1 MKYYLLIPFLF
12 IITAASSQTITD
24 SQIKEADKLIQQL
37 KEESESIGWTL
48 SVSINDKIVYSKG
61 FGLGHYEQQIQVYP
75 DKTKFRI
82 GSISKSL
89 TAAALGILMEKK
101 QIDIDRGI
109 QEYVTYFPRKE
120 YPITTR
126 QVAGHIAGIRHYKG
140 TEFLSDKHYNTV
152 KAGLDMFKDD
162 PLLFEPG
169 TSYRYSSHGFNLLSA
184 AIEGASN
191 EEFLEYM
198 QVNVFEP
205 LGMNQTIADHID
217 SLIIYR
223 AGFYGMSDG
232 KNLNATYVD
241 NSYKWAGG
249 GFLSTSE
256 DLLKFGNAM
265 LYDRLF
271 SEGIKMELI
280 TSQKM
285 SNGKETGYGIGF
297 FSGVNEFG
305 RTYYGHSGGSIGGCG
320 NLLIYPDEKLV
331 IAVITND
338 SRAKIGDDIHR
349 VAEIFM
355 KE

>member
-152 KAGLDMFKDD
+152 
-162 PLLFEPG
+162 
-169 TSYRYSSHGFNLLSA
+169 TC
-184 AIEGASN
+184 
-191 EEFLEYM
+191 
-198 QVNVFEP
+198 Q
-205 LGMNQTIADHID
+205 
-217 SLIIYR
+217 
-223 AGFYGMSDG
+223 
-232 KNLNATYVD
+232 
-241 NSYKWAGG
+241 
-249 GFLSTSE
+249 
-256 DLLKFGNAM
+256 
-265 LYDRLF
+265 
-271 SEGIKMELI
+271 
-280 TSQKM
+280 
-285 SNGKETGYGIGF
+285 
-297 FSGVNEFG
+297 
-305 RTYYGHSGGSIGGCG
+305 
-320 NLLIYPDEKLV
+320 
-331 IAVITND
+331 
-338 SRAKIGDDIHR
+338 
-349 VAEIFM
+349 
-355 KE
+355 